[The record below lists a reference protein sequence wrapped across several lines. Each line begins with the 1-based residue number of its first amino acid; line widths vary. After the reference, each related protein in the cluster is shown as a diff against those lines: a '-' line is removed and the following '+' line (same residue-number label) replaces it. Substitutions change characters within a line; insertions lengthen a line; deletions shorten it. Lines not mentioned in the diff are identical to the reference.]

1 MSSSQI
7 EKGLEYDAYNLFLR
21 RKGLDI
27 MVPKHAVNYLH
38 AGDGEHRQAF
48 LAKMSKGEVVEGA
61 IISVEGRRDLSTELR
76 RWVEATTKVI
86 GRRPCNRG
94 RE

>member
-1 MSSSQI
+1 
-7 EKGLEYDAYNLFLR
+7 
-21 RKGLDI
+21 
-27 MVPKHAVNYLH
+27 
-38 AGDGEHRQAF
+38 
-48 LAKMSKGEVVEGA
+48 MSKGEVVEGA